1 MDILHNKVLS
11 SNYQIR
17 YARAQIIIFFRDMEK
32 RGSLKGINLFI
43 LILKVILDAVS
54 RILLF
59 STWLYVINGGQFSS
73 WITVTAY
80 YFTLI
85 ILLVFNVTFSWKTE
99 NLYSSKYWIGNKNGK
114 ILKNLSCISRC
125 DFEFI

>member
-1 MDILHNKVLS
+1 
-11 SNYQIR
+11 
-17 YARAQIIIFFRDMEK
+17 MEK

-80 YFTLI
+80 YVTFI
-85 ILLVFNVTFSWKTE
+85 ILLIFNVIFSWKTE
-99 NLYSSKYWIGNKNGK
+99 NLYSSKFWIGNNSGK
-114 ILKNLSCISRC
+114 ILKDLSFICRC
-125 DFEFI
+125 DFELIQ

>member
-1 MDILHNKVLS
+1 
-11 SNYQIR
+11 
-17 YARAQIIIFFRDMEK
+17 MEK

-59 STWLYVINGGQFSS
+59 STWLYVINSGQFSS

-80 YFTLI
+80 YVTFV
-85 ILLVFNVTFSWKTE
+85 ILLIFNIEANQVLGKHGHAPIVFPLAGPMPSRTVHV
-99 NLYSSKYWIGNKNGK
+99 L
-114 ILKNLSCISRC
+114 LKV
-125 DFEFI
+125 

>member
-1 MDILHNKVLS
+1 
-11 SNYQIR
+11 
-17 YARAQIIIFFRDMEK
+17 MEK

-80 YFTLI
+80 YVTFI
-85 ILLVFNVTFSWKTE
+85 ILLIFNVTFSWKTE
-99 NLYSSKYWIGNKNGK
+99 NLYSSKYWIGKMSGK
-114 ILKNLSCISRC
+114 ILQNLSCISRC
-125 DFEFI
+125 DFELI

>member
-1 MDILHNKVLS
+1 
-11 SNYQIR
+11 
-17 YARAQIIIFFRDMEK
+17 MEK

-80 YFTLI
+80 YVTFI
-85 ILLVFNVTFSWKTE
+85 ILLIFNVIFSWKTE
-99 NLYSSKYWIGNKNGK
+99 NLYSSKFWIGNNSGK
-114 ILKNLSCISRC
+114 ILKDLSFICRC
-125 DFEFI
+125 HFELIQ